1 MEYKKISDRCSV
13 SGQVAPEDM
22 AAIRAAGFTTIVCN
36 RPDGEGPGQPSSDAV
51 RAAAEAAGLAYH
63 YNPVSPGALTAE
75 HVAEQARVIAGSA
88 GPVLA
93 HCASGKRATMLWA
106 LANPEAMDADERMD
120 RAGKA
125 GHDLSDIRHRL

>member
-1 MEYKKISDRCSV
+1 M
-13 SGQVAPEDM
+13 
-22 AAIRAAGFTTIVCN
+22 
-36 RPDGEGPGQPSSDAV
+36 
-51 RAAAEAAGLAYH
+51 
-63 YNPVSPGALTAE
+63 
-75 HVAEQARVIAGSA
+75 IAGSA